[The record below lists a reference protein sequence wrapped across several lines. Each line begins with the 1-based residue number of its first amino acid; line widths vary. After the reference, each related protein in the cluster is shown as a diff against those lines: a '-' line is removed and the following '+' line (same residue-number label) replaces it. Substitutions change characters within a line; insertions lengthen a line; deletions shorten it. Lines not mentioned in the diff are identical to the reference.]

1 MLPLQIASS
10 SAADVAA
17 AVVAVAAAVVAAA
30 AACNAT
36 ISQATRRQLNDN
48 VNKIA
53 TTVLQL

>member
-17 AVVAVAAAVVAAA
+17 AVVAVAAA